1 MLKTLLYWI
10 SGVRVTKRFIHN
22 AKLFP
27 LNTADIFHGCRIR
40 VANFGTPQYIT
51 LTGKSTDSDDNVLKN
66 LGSLGVQNL
75 LLAVVKMNDTVVFR
89 KTTLSPILNDGLRE
103 LGKLVP
109 GMSDILIV
117 QLPLLPALVSST
129 FEPTIPYEYTA
140 LKWFDPCPQPDER
153 MEKIR
158 NTYQLIVWL
167 TMATVVV
174 LISILWLGL
183 ANSRHSF

>member
-1 MLKTLLYWI
+1 
-10 SGVRVTKRFIHN
+10 
-22 AKLFP
+22 
-27 LNTADIFHGCRIR
+27 
-40 VANFGTPQYIT
+40 
-51 LTGKSTDSDDNVLKN
+51 
-66 LGSLGVQNL
+66 
-75 LLAVVKMNDTVVFR
+75 MNDTVVFR